1 MNICGIVAEYNP
13 FHAGH
18 AYHIEQTR
26 AQLGGETAIICAMSG
41 NFVQRGEAA
50 VLSKNARAEAA
61 VKSGAD
67 LVLELPLPWAISS
80 AEGFARGAVELLAA
94 TGVVT
99 HLSFGSESGDIAA
112 LQAAEALLR
121 RPEFQELLAAEL
133 STGISFAAARQAALA
148 KIDSDCAGMVSTPNN
163 ILAIEYLKAIAEK
176 NLPLQP
182 LTVARAG
189 AGHDSAAEDAMP
201 SASYLRARLAAGERV
216 ETCLPEASACVLRR
230 EMEAGRAPV
239 LMEYLETAIL
249 SRLRMLP
256 KSAFSALPD
265 AAEGLDNRLY
275 KAVHSECS
283 VQGILEAAKSKRY
296 AMSRL
301 RRMLLCATLGVT
313 ADDSKGTLPY
323 LRVLAA
329 NERGLAVLREMRG
342 RSKLPVITKP
352 AEIHA
357 LDARA
362 RHIFEVETAATD
374 FYVLGFAD
382 AQQRRPALDWQLS
395 PYIKK

>member
-26 AQLGGETAIICAMSG
+26 LQLGEETAIVCAMSG
-41 NFVQRGEAA
+41 NFVQRGEVAI
-50 VLSKNARAEAA
+50 LSKNARAAAA
-61 VKSGAD
+61 VGGGAD

-80 AEGFARGAVELLAA
+80 AERFARGAVELLAA

-112 LQAAEALLR
+112 LGEAEALLR
-121 RPEFQELLAAEL
+121 RPEFGELLTAEL
-133 STGISFAAARQAALA
+133 SSGVSFAAARQAAAEKLA
-148 KIDSDCAGMVSTPNN
+148 GDCAGMFSAPNN
-163 ILAIEYLKAIAEK
+163 ILAIEYLKAIVAG

-182 LTVARAG
+182 VTVARAG
-189 AGHDSAAEDAMP
+189 AGHDSADADAMP
-201 SASYLRARLAAGERV
+201 SASYLRARLAAGEGI
-216 ETCLPEASACVLRR
+216 EAILPEASADMLRC
-230 EMEAGRAPV
+230 ECAAGRAPV
-239 LMEYLETAIL
+239 LAEHLETAML

-256 KSAFSALPD
+256 KSAFSSLPD
-265 AAEGLDNRLY
+265 AGEGLDNRLY

-301 RRMLLCATLGVT
+301 RRMLIAAVLGVT
-313 ADDSKGTLPY
+313 AADSEGAPPY
-323 LRVLAA
+323 LRILAA

-342 RSKLPVITKP
+342 CSTLPVITKP

-362 RHIFEVETAATD
+362 RHIFDLETAATD
-374 FYVLGFAD
+374 FYVLGFPD
-382 AQQRRPALDWQLS
+382 ALQRRPELDWQLS